1 MSGTATLAR
10 PLVAL
15 LMAGVAPAATE
26 AADARRLVGQD
37 HSAFVDYIG
46 SAKTTALALQDV
58 LSRSATTSSSLVFQD
73 VFTRETTP
81 KEHAIGELRRWK
93 FILSGWDGDQAQAP
107 IPASLE
113 DAITFVRLLAD
124 SATAEP
130 MLHATGRAGLFWR
143 ENDLYADLEFLG
155 SRRIAYFI
163 ERNGDEHKGVVNFD
177 AKEVPAVLE
186 AVLPT

>member
-26 AADARRLVGQD
+26 AAHARRLARAGIPRSLIILGQQSD
-37 HSAFVDYIG
+37 CTRIAGRAESFA
-46 SAKTTALALQDV
+46 
-58 LSRSATTSSSLVFQD
+58 RTSSSLVFQD
-73 VFTRETTP
+73 VLTRTTP

-107 IPASLE
+107 IPRPLE
-113 DAITFVRLLAD
+113 DAITFVRYWLTRQQPNLCC
-124 SATAEP
+124 TR
-130 MLHATGRAGLFWR
+130 TGRAGLFWR

-155 SRRIAYFI
+155 SCRIAYFI
-163 ERNGDEHKGVVNFD
+163 ERNGDKHKGVVNFD

-186 AVLPT
+186 AVLPS